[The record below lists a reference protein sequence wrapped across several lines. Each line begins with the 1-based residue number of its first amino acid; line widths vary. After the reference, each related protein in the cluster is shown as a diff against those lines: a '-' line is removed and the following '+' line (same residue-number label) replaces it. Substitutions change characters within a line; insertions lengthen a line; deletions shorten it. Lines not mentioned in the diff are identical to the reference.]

1 MSVRRTFAASTLV
14 LGALPVWAQQPFPTT
29 QPAIIQITREF
40 EKPGHFGAH
49 EATEIRW
56 TALNRSAG
64 YGVSYLAL
72 VAASGA
78 PEAWWIST
86 YTGLDAVGKAQA
98 FGAGNPTY
106 TASLNKI
113 AMEDGDHLTGSTTT
127 LAEAVPQ
134 ASYGEFPDV
143 RTVRVYSILT
153 AQVRPGGEAAFTD
166 IAHRYAALMK
176 AKAVPTSWR
185 TYQVISGAPAVTFL
199 VFSSFPSWDAV
210 EANRKATAGAM
221 STANAEEME
230 GFIKAVRDG
239 IVSMNVRYFNVNPK
253 MSLVPKE
260 MLSDPFW
267 SGK

>member
-1 MSVRRTFAASTLV
+1 MKAGRLLAASTVV
-14 LGALPVWAQQPFPTT
+14 LGALPAWAQQPLPTT
-29 QPAIIQITREF
+29 QPAIIQIIREF
-40 EKPGHFGAH
+40 EKTGHSAAH

-56 TALNRSAG
+56 TALNRSAA
-64 YGVSYLAL
+64 YPVSYLGL
-72 VAASGA
+72 VAVSGA
-78 PEAWWIST
+78 SEAWWIST
-86 YTGLDAVGKAQA
+86 FTGLDAVGKAQA

-113 AMEDGDHLTGSTTT
+113 AMEDGDHLTGSSTT

-143 RTVRVYSILT
+143 RMVRVYSIMT
-153 AQVRPGGEAAFTD
+153 VQVRPGGEAAITD

-176 AKAVPTSWR
+176 AKDVPTSWR
-185 TYQVISGAPAVTFL
+185 TYSVVSGAPTGTFL
-199 VFSSFPSWDAV
+199 IFSSFPSWEAV
-210 EANRKATAGAM
+210 EANRKATAAAM
-221 STANAEEME
+221 STANAADMD
-230 GFIKAVRDG
+230 GFTKALRDG
-239 IVSMNVRYFNVNPK
+239 IVSMNVRYFNLNPR